1 MNFPWDSFVFGIPVF
16 IVILLLFAIGFIVVY
31 LQDMDDLVEQYKSK
45 EIEDNLNKLKNLSIR
60 KSEMDY
66 ALQMFHHD
74 RTNPLTKEEHRIFT
88 MYLYGQNTKERID
101 CLKEQRNDTKTE
113 IRCLKKALRSQG
125 VKRSA
130 IHNACQQEVNV

>member
-1 MNFPWDSFVFGIPVF
+1 MNFPWDSFIFGIPVF
-16 IVILLLFAIGFIVVY
+16 IVILLLFAIGFMVVY

-45 EIEDNLNKLKNLSIR
+45 EVEENLQQLENLSIR

-74 RTNPLTKEEHRIFT
+74 RETPLTKEEQRIFA

-130 IHNACQQEVNV
+130 IYKACQQEVHV